1 LFGDESD
8 VAPPPAAPSRVAAGG
23 SLPTTRDQVL
33 EARRLFHR
41 ALRQARTRL
50 ILSYPRAD
58 PRTGRERLPS
68 LFFVA
73 AASALAGRPL
83 GAAELERLVVEDDLD
98 QLPLDDAL
106 DGSERDRVRVRQG
119 GPAAALAIAG
129 GSSFFKGSLLA
140 ARSRIYNR
148 LTAYDGLVAFLPGED
163 RAVVE
168 AVRRALDPLSGGWAI
183 SASRL
188 ATFARC
194 GFQYLLQ
201 YVLRLDADVEP
212 EERLR
217 LEPLERGDLF
227 HRVAETFLRELRD
240 AGELP
245 VRDTPEVRRR
255 LAERADAALDT
266 LVAACPPRFT
276 ALWDKE
282 RARFHELMRRW
293 LVREA
298 ALAERAT
305 PAHFEVS
312 FGPSRERAPGEP
324 HLLEPIEVDLG
335 DGRSLRLSG
344 KIDRIDRRPDGT
356 LVLRDYKTGRAP
368 RDDGGTFRGG
378 RQLQIPFY
386 VLAAARLFPEEPVRE
401 AFLDFVDAGRQVA
414 FDPERVHGPELKEL
428 LREMVDA
435 IADGVF
441 VQEPSSCDFCDF
453 TEVCGPKG
461 LLERRRAFK
470 AGDSRLHRILRL
482 RDYA

>member
-1 LFGDESD
+1 M
-8 VAPPPAAPSRVAAGG
+8 APPPRDSGTGRTLA
-23 SLPTTRDQVL
+23 TTKDQVL

-41 ALRQARTRL
+41 AVRQATARL

-73 AASALAGRPL
+73 AASALEGRPL
-83 GAAELERLVVEDDLD
+83 GAAELERLVAEDEVDR
-98 QLPLDDAL
+98 LPLDDAL
-106 DGSERDRVRVRQG
+106 DASERDRVRVREG
-119 GPAAALAIAG
+119 GPEAALAIAG
-129 GSSFFKGSLLA
+129 ASPFFKGSLLA
-140 ARSRIYNR
+140 TRSRIFNR

-163 RAVVE
+163 RATVE
-168 AVRRALDPLSGGWAI
+168 SVRRALDPLAGAWAI

-201 YVLRLDADVEP
+201 YVLRLAADVEP

-227 HRVAETFLRELRD
+227 HRVAETFLRAQRE
-240 AGELP
+240 AGQLP
-245 VRDTPEVRRR
+245 LRDTPETRSQ
-255 LAERADAALDT
+255 LAKRADAALDT

-276 ALWDKE
+276 ALWEKE
-282 RARFHELMRRW
+282 RARFHETVRRW
-293 LVREA
+293 LAREA
-298 ALAERAT
+298 GLADRST

-312 FGPSRERAPGEP
+312 FGPNRERAPGEP

-335 DGRSLRLSG
+335 DGRTLRLSG
-344 KIDRIDRRPDGT
+344 KIDRIDRRPDGA
-356 LVLRDYKTGRAP
+356 LILRDYKTGRAP

-386 VLAAARLFPEEPVRE
+386 VLAAARMFPDAPVRE
-401 AFLDFVDAGRQVA
+401 AFLDYVDAGRQVA
-414 FDPERVHGPELKEL
+414 FDPERVHGPELREL

-435 IADGVF
+435 IAEGVF

-453 TEVCGPKG
+453 TEVCGPKP
-461 LLERRRAFK
+461 LLERRRSFK
-470 AGDSRLHRILRL
+470 VTDQRLQRILRL
-482 RDYA
+482 RDYT

>member
-1 LFGDESD
+1 
-8 VAPPPAAPSRVAAGG
+8 
-23 SLPTTRDQVL
+23 
-33 EARRLFHR
+33 
-41 ALRQARTRL
+41 
-50 ILSYPRAD
+50 
-58 PRTGRERLPS
+58 
-68 LFFVA
+68 
-73 AASALAGRPL
+73 
-83 GAAELERLVVEDDLD
+83 
-98 QLPLDDAL
+98 
-106 DGSERDRVRVRQG
+106 VRVREG

-129 GSSFFKGSLLA
+129 ASPFFKGSLLA
-140 ARSRIYNR
+140 TRSRVYHR

-163 RAVVE
+163 RAVVDG
-168 AVRRALDPLSGGWAI
+168 VRRALDPLAGAWAI

-227 HRVAETFLRELRD
+227 HRVAETFLRAQRD
-240 AGELP
+240 AGQLP
-245 VRDTPEVRRR
+245 LRDGPETRRE
-255 LAERADAALDT
+255 LAERADAALDA

-276 ALWDKE
+276 SLWEKE

-293 LVREA
+293 VAREA
-298 ALAERAT
+298 ALSDKTT

-312 FGPSRERAPGEP
+312 FGPSRERAGGEP
-324 HLLEPIEVDLG
+324 HLLEPVEVDLG
-335 DGRSLRLSG
+335 DGRTLRLSG
-344 KIDRIDRRPDGT
+344 KIDRIDRRPDGA

-386 VLAAARLFPEEPVRE
+386 VLAAARMFPDAPVRE
-401 AFLDFVDAGRQVA
+401 AFLDYIDAGRQVA
-414 FDPERVHGPELKEL
+414 FDPERVHGDELRGL

-461 LLERRRAFK
+461 LLERRRSFK

-482 RDYA
+482 RDYT